1 VFTAALFSIF
11 ALDQNLASIAAQY
24 WWALY
29 AVMFLVIFAETG
41 LVVFP
46 FLPGDS
52 FLFVGGAVA
61 AVAGLNVHALVA
73 LLIVAAILGDS
84 VNYAVGRYVG
94 PKVFSKAGQPGFWRF
109 VKPEYLRYTQEFYDK
124 YGGFTIVIGRFVP
137 IVRTFAPFMAG
148 VAQMP
153 YRIFLP
159 YNILGG
165 VVWIVSMV
173 YAGFFFGNIP
183 WVKDNLKWV
192 VLAIIVIS
200 LLPIGLKVLSEK
212 RKAGKRG

>member
-1 VFTAALFSIF
+1 MFAATLFSIF
-11 ALDQNLASIAAQY
+11 ALDQNLAVIAAQY

-41 LVVFP
+41 LIVFP

-84 VNYAVGRYVG
+84 VNYAVGRYMG
-94 PKVFSKAGQPGFWRF
+94 PKVFSRAGKPGIWRF
-109 VKPEYLRYTQEFYDK
+109 VRPQYLSHTQEFFDK
-124 YGGFTIVIGRFVP
+124 YGGFTIIVGRFVP
-137 IVRTFAPFMAG
+137 IVRTFAPFLAG

-153 YRIFLP
+153 YRTFLP
-159 YNILGG
+159 FNIVGG
-165 VVWIVSMV
+165 VVWIASLV
-173 YAGFFFGNIP
+173 YLGYFFGNIP

-192 VLAIIVIS
+192 VLGIIVIS
-200 LLPIGLKVLSEK
+200 VLPIAFKVLQE
-212 RKAGKRG
+212 RGKKS